1 MGKEVK
7 LYGGIYSLNVIL
19 KRASSLVTK
28 VGTRG
33 LSITSM
39 VNGAS
44 QTNLSS
50 KFHSKSIVQQT
61 WIYFTMIVIKINF
74 GILKKTYRELMMV

>member
-7 LYGGIYSLNVIL
+7 LHGEIYSLNVIL
-19 KRASSLVTK
+19 KRASIRVTK

-33 LSITSM
+33 LSIASM

-50 KFHSKSIVQQT
+50 KFHSRSIVQQT
-61 WIYFTMIVIKINF
+61 
-74 GILKKTYRELMMV
+74 

>member
-1 MGKEVK
+1 
-7 LYGGIYSLNVIL
+7 
-19 KRASSLVTK
+19 
-28 VGTRG
+28 
-33 LSITSM
+33 M